1 MKMAKKFLAVALA
14 GVLALS
20 VLTGCGDSANT
31 KSIAEA
37 MSDMVKVGGIT
48 VKEDTELNTKAKA
61 IVEALVNADEAEPE
75 ALAENDSTE
84 TEGILTEGQKTKIM
98 TIMTDSYKDQFVWIS
113 VTETKGYN
121 TTAQASNLLHGMDKG
136 EVNAPEDKEPADTW
150 YIGTTTF
157 TKGDKT
163 YRFAVITAAPKAEQT
178 PAGGES
184 TDQGNTEK
192 K

>member
-37 MSDMVKVGGIT
+37 MSDMVKVADIT
-48 VKEDTELNTKAKA
+48 VKEKSELNTKAKA

-75 ALAENDSTE
+75 ALAENGPTE
-84 TEGILTEGQKTKIM
+84 TEGIPTEEQKAKIM
-98 TIMTDSYKDQFVWIS
+98 DIMGPSYSNQFVWVS

-121 TTAQASNLLHGMDKG
+121 ATAQASNLLNVMWEGR
-136 EVNAPEDKEPADTW
+136 VNAPTGKDFDNTW

-157 TKGDKT
+157 TQGDTT
-163 YRFAVITAAPKAEQT
+163 YRFAVITAAAKAEQT
-178 PAGGES
+178 PGGGES
-184 TDQGNTEK
+184 TDQGSKE
-192 K
+192 

>member
-1 MKMAKKFLAVALA
+1 MKMAKKFLAIALA

-37 MSDMVKVGGIT
+37 MSDMVKAEGIT
-48 VKEDTELNTKAKA
+48 VKEKSELNTKAKA

-75 ALAENDSTE
+75 ALADNGTDE
-84 TEGILTEGQKTKIM
+84 TEGILTEAQKKKIM
-98 TIMTDSYKDQFVWIS
+98 TIMTDSYKDQFVWVS
-113 VTETKGYN
+113 VTKTKGYN
-121 TTAQASNLLHGMDKG
+121 ATTQATNLLTVMWEGR
-136 EVNAPEDKEPADTW
+136 VNAPAGKDFDNTW

-157 TKGDKT
+157 TQGDTT

-178 PAGGES
+178 PAGG
-184 TDQGNTEK
+184 DKVEK